1 MAMDPIKTL
10 IFLVIVSNAGGEGK
24 TLLARLMKALWRLL
38 GQPVHLF
45 DGDPGNRAAK
55 VDDSS
60 AGTLSWGV
68 QAMRADDI
76 VAATAGQHV
85 ILDLGANTLAS
96 AREIVDLLPA
106 LQASYEAAGYR
117 TVAFMPVST
126 NKTGAVD
133 AIEALAP
140 NLHGFDKLF
149 VRVNRDGSGTY
160 DANLSSSDVIEVG
173 HLQPGFQ
180 TYVRQVAGSFADAIT
195 APRSGYAL
203 AGVYIADWM
212 HAFAAQGPVRS
223 IIGEVPALTAI
234 DSPPGVLRFGVARL
248 SETSD
253 AALTTNLHNSRILN
267 AISKAGWTAE
277 GLRTVAASI
286 DAGML

>member
-1 MAMDPIKTL
+1 MDPIKTL
-10 IFLVIVSNAGGEGK
+10 FFLVIVSNAGGEGK
-24 TLLARLMKALWRLL
+24 TLLARLMKSLWLLL

-55 VDDSS
+55 VDDNS

-76 VAATAGQHV
+76 VVATAGQHV

-106 LQASYEAAGYR
+106 LQASYAAAGYR

-126 NKTGAVD
+126 NKTGAVG

-149 VRVNRDGSGTY
+149 VQVNRDGSGSY
-160 DANLSSSDVIEVG
+160 DANLSSTDVIEVG

-180 TYVRQVAGSFADAIT
+180 TYVRKVAGSFANAVI
-195 APRSGYAL
+195 APGSGYEL
-203 AGVYIADWM
+203 AGAYIAAWM
-212 HAFAAQGPVRS
+212 QAFAAQEPVH
-223 IIGEVPALTAI
+223 GMMGDVPALTARE
-234 DSPPGVLRFGVARL
+234 PVPGPLRFGVVQLAD
-248 SETSD
+248 TSN
-253 AALTTNLHNSRILN
+253 AALTTNVHNSRILN

-277 GLRTVAASI
+277 GLRTVAARM
-286 DAGML
+286 DAGTL